1 MILCYILFIE
11 GIGGKNMNKILE
23 NEIKTYKKQKD
34 ALINKDK
41 DRFALIKD
49 NEIIDTFETKIDAI
63 RHGYDRF
70 GNVPFLVKKIQE
82 VEIPQNFASNLLG
95 A

>member
-1 MILCYILFIE
+1 MLCYILFIE

-23 NEIKTYKKQKD
+23 NKIKTYKKQKD
-34 ALINKDK
+34 ELISKDK
-41 DRFALIKD
+41 NRFALIK
-49 NEIIDTFETKIDAI
+49 NNKIIDTFETKIDAI